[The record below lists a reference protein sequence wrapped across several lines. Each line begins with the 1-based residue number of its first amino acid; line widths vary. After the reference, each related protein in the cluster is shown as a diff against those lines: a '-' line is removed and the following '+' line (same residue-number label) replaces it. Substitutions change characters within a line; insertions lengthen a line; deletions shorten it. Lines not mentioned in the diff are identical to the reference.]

1 MSPTV
6 VLARAKRRILLPF
19 AVGLNAVSI
28 AALLWL
34 DAQKSLA
41 LKYNGEGSDTP
52 SNGGSNRTPDSS
64 KASVEAG
71 LDDATKVREKD
82 LTNADANSNLPV
94 NGVDS
99 GIVKPPAGD
108 TNANFKAHGVPV
120 VGSSAYPQILAGPV
134 PSELIIHATSDG
146 SSGNKLITDGAAAGS
161 LFISE
166 SNWIVPTGAVTNPA
180 GTLQIDTTAP
190 TVSSVVASGTG
201 ITAGAGDLAAG
212 SVVTL
217 TVNLSEAVTVA
228 GGTPTLT
235 LNDGG
240 TATYIGGSGTNALT
254 FSYTVAAGQN
264 TADLAVTAVNLGTA
278 HRQGRRRQCR
288 QSLRLR

>member
-1 MSPTV
+1 MSPAV

-41 LKYNGEGSDTP
+41 LKYIGEGSDTP
-52 SNGGSNRTPDSS
+52 FNGGSNKNPDSS

-71 LDDATKVREKD
+71 LDDAAKVREKD

-99 GIVKPPAGD
+99 GTVKPPAGD

-134 PSELIIHATSDG
+134 PSKLIIHATNDESF
-146 SSGNKLITDGAAAGS
+146 GNKLIAGSAAAGS
-161 LFISE
+161 LFISG
-166 SNWIVPTGAVTNPA
+166 SNLIVPTGAVSNPA
-180 GTLQIDTTAP
+180 GILQIDTTAP
-190 TVSSVVASGTG
+190 TVTSVVTSGPG
-201 ITAGAGDLAAG
+201 IDGSGNGDLNAG
-212 SVVTL
+212 HVVTL

-240 TATYIGGSGTNALT
+240 TATYTGGTGTM
-254 FSYTVAAGQN
+254 
-264 TADLAVTAVNLGTA
+264 
-278 HRQGRRRQCR
+278 R
-288 QSLRLR
+288 